1 MKKYYFDGENWL
13 KEVDVKTKLVVK
25 SNLALMTATEIVQM
39 YKHTIEGQFVEQFV
53 VGKMFGYEYEKRKDI
68 RTWVSDKEP
77 I

>member
-1 MKKYYFDGENWL
+1 MKKYYHDGENWL
-13 KEVDVKTKLVVK
+13 KEVDVKTKLGVK

-39 YKHTIEGQFVEQFV
+39 HKHTIDGQFVEQFV
-53 VGKMFGYEYEKRKDI
+53 VGKMFGYENEKRKDI

>member
-1 MKKYYFDGENWL
+1 MKKYYHDGENWL
-13 KEVDVKTKLVVK
+13 KEVDFKTKLGVK

>member
-1 MKKYYFDGENWL
+1 MKKYYHDGENWL
-13 KEVDVKTKLVVK
+13 KEVDVKTKLGVK

-39 YKHTIEGQFVEQFV
+39 HKHTIDGQFVEQFV